1 MTLVLV
7 EVGKNTKNVV
17 VDKES
22 FMLELEKYNGTVK
35 EFENRLKEVGV
46 SL

>member
-1 MTLVLV
+1 
-7 EVGKNTKNVV
+7 
-17 VDKES
+17 
-22 FMLELEKYNGTVK
+22 MLELEKYNGTVK